1 MHQSMEINEKHIL
14 KFENYVLIIPLNGLQ
29 ETKMK
34 AFLSICLNAWKDS
47 GHHYPYNGKWKHIEI
62 EYKTIFSYLY
72 KYFIKFP

>member
-1 MHQSMEINEKHIL
+1 MNQSMEIKEKHIL

-47 GHHYPYNGKWKHIEI
+47 GHHYPYNGK
-62 EYKTIFSYLY
+62 
-72 KYFIKFP
+72 